1 MLSTVQTE
9 GRHSPVF
16 LGDEELGDRIAD
28 QSTTAQALLDGAN
41 KRPCGYQVVATIS
54 NKADVFG
61 LERAKRAGIDRA
73 VIDHRQYPSREAF
86 DLVLAD
92 TIQGYRPDLVILAG
106 FMRILSAGF
115 VQRFRGKLINIHPSL
130 LPKYP
135 GLNTHQRALDAGDTE
150 AGCSVHY
157 VTEEL
162 DGGPTIVQARV
173 PIESDDNA
181 TTLAARVLEAEHSI
195 YPLAANWFSQGRTT
209 LDDDGALL
217 DGELLPPQG
226 HQLTSE
232 LAS

>member
-1 MLSTVQTE
+1 MAAHAKS
-9 GRHSPVF
+9 SPCRVVV
-16 LGDEELGDRIAD
+16 LISGNGSNL
-28 QSTTAQALLDGAN
+28 QALLDGAN
-41 KRPCGYQVVATIS
+41 SGSSGYQLVATLS

-86 DLVLAD
+86 DQVLAD
-92 TIQGYRPDLVILAG
+92 TIQGYNPDLVILAG

-173 PIESDDNA
+173 PIEADDDA
-181 TTLAARVLEAEHSI
+181 ATLAARVLVAEHSI

-209 LDDDGALL
+209 LDDSGALL
-217 DGELLPPQG
+217 DGVLLPPQG
-226 HQLTSE
+226 HQLKCD

>member
-1 MLSTVQTE
+1 VVVLIS
-9 GRHSPVF
+9 GNGSN
-16 LGDEELGDRIAD
+16 L
-28 QSTTAQALLDGAN
+28 QALLDGASQGAS
-41 KRPCGYQVVATIS
+41 GYQVVATIS

-92 TIQGYRPDLVILAG
+92 TIQGYSPDLVILAG
-106 FMRILSAGF
+106 FMRILSASF

-162 DGGPTIVQARV
+162 DGGPSILQVRV
-173 PIESDDNA
+173 PIQNDDTA
-181 TTLAARVLEAEHSI
+181 TTLAARVLVAEHSI
-195 YPLAANWFSQGRTT
+195 YPLAANWFSQGRTA
-209 LDDDGALL
+209 LGDAGALL
-217 DGELLPPQG
+217 DGALLPPQG
-226 HQLTSE
+226 YQLAID